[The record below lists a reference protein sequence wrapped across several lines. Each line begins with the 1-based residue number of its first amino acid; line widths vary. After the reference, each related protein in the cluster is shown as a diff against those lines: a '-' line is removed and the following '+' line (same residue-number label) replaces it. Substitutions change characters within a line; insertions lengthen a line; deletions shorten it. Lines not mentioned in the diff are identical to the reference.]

1 MRKVAIVVLLSMSC
15 LRGPL
20 AAADSSPFKLALQG
34 SVVVA
39 VFLNGA
45 GPFAMLLDTGA
56 SHSSVSEELAAA
68 LQLPVVARATVQSPA
83 GDRERLITRIDH
95 LMVGP
100 HELSIMPA
108 IIPKPYLALAGD
120 VRGIIGQDVLAALRY
135 TIDYRGRQILWD
147 DRAAPA
153 RASMVAVLPL
163 AFRDGLP
170 VVELA
175 QAHRTLS
182 LVADS
187 GAGSLVLFDRD
198 GAGLPPMTADA
209 EQVRLDTL
217 HGHSLARSVRIDRF
231 RVGGATFKDLPAV
244 VLKGTSSAYSGDGL
258 LPLHIFDRVTFD
270 GPGGRLIVG

>member
-15 LRGPL
+15 LRGPI
-20 AAADSSPFKLALQG
+20 AAADSSPFTLARQG
-34 SVVVA
+34 GVVVP

-56 SHSSVSEELAAA
+56 SHSSVSEELAEA
-68 LQLPVVARATVQSPA
+68 LQLPVVARATVRSPA
-83 GDRERLITRIDH
+83 GDRERFITRIDH
-95 LMVGP
+95 LVLGP
-100 HELSIMPA
+100 HEISVMPA

-120 VRGIIGQDVLAALRY
+120 VRGIIGQDVLAELRY
-135 TIDYRGRQILWD
+135 TIDYRDRQILWD
-147 DRAAPA
+147 DAAPA
-153 RASMVAVLPL
+153 RAGMVAVLPL

-170 VVELA
+170 VVELE

-217 HGHSLARSVRIDRF
+217 HGQSLARSVRIDRF

-258 LPLHIFDRVTFD
+258 LPLHIFGRVTFD
-270 GPGGRLIVG
+270 GPGRRLIVG